1 MAETIKVKAAK
12 KDDKVV
18 IWETHPDHPAGEIF
32 ISGDDSTHDVA
43 ETAEV
48 LLRIKAGTL
57 VKVFDPSATKPAAL
71 VPDNDVEP
79 VTWGDTPADVPIP
92 TTLSVNT
99 INTKAR
105 K

>member
-12 KDDKVV
+12 KDGKVV
-18 IWETHPDHPAGEIF
+18 IWETHPNHPTGEIF

-57 VKVFDPSATKPAAL
+57 VKVFDPSATKPAEPE
-71 VPDNDVEP
+71 PDNDAEP
-79 VTWGDTPADVPIP
+79 VTWGDNPADVPIP

>member
-1 MAETIKVKAAK
+1 MAETIKVKAAQ
-12 KDDKVV
+12 KDGKVV
-18 IWETHPDHPAGEIF
+18 IWEKHPDHPTGEIF
-32 ISGDDSTHDVA
+32 IGGDDNTHDVA

-57 VKVFDPSATKPAAL
+57 VKVFDPSATKPAA
-71 VPDNDVEP
+71 PESDTAP
-79 VTWGDTPADVPIP
+79 VTWGDKPVDVSD
-92 TTLSVNT
+92 TATLSVNT

>member
-12 KDDKVV
+12 KDGKVV

-32 ISGDDSTHDVA
+32 ISGDDNTHDAA

-57 VKVFDPSATKPAAL
+57 VKVFDPSATKPAAPE
-71 VPDNDVEP
+71 PDNDTASVP
-79 VTWGDTPADVPIP
+79 WGDNPADVSDAA
-92 TTLSVNT
+92 TLSVIT
-99 INTKAR
+99 TNTKAR